1 MVHVVK
7 EWQSATIDGEDGED
21 EEHASMSMELPWMI
35 YNKYDRD
42 TQEYTRSYK
51 QA

>member
-7 EWQSATIDGEDGED
+7 ELQSATIDEKD

-35 YNKYDRD
+35 YNKCDRD
-42 TQEYTRSYK
+42 TQEYTRGYK
-51 QA
+51 QT